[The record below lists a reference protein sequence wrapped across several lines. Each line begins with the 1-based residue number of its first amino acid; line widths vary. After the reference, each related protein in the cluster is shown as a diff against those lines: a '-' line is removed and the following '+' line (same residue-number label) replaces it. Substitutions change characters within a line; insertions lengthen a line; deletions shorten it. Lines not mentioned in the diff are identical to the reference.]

1 MAQMKDGMVKFLTSD
16 EIQDLIKEMAA
27 EIERDYAGKE
37 LVLICPLKGSVLF
50 CADLARNI
58 QNPLMIDF
66 AHLTS
71 PKGEGVRILKDI
83 SLDITGKHVLV
94 CEEIIDYGRTLS
106 FLCQRLLA
114 GNPASL
120 RIATLLDKPSRREL
134 PIKPDYVGKTIDD
147 RFVVGY
153 GLDTEEVGRNY
164 SDIYNFAN

>member
-1 MAQMKDGMVKFLTSD
+1 MSQMKDAMVSFLTAE
-16 EIQDLIKEMAA
+16 EIDDIVTDLAS

-50 CADLARNI
+50 CADLSRKI
-58 QNPLMIDF
+58 QSPVMIDF
-66 AHLTS
+66 VHLTS

-83 SLDITGKHVLV
+83 TLDITKRHVLI

-153 GLDTEEVGRNY
+153 GMDTEELGRNY
-164 SDIYNFAN
+164 SGLYNFAN